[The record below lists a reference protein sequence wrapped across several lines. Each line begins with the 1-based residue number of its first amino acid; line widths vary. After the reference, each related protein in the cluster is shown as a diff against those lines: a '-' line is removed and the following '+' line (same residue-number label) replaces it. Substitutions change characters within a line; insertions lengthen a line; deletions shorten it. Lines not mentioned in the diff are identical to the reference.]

1 MDHLLDKNNKNI
13 YGNNGN
19 GDGIQ
24 QKWRPGHGHG
34 PNSTS
39 KLDNTDSTAPESVSI
54 NTNNINNIYKNCN
67 NKNEENIDNFDI
79 EYNVKDLYDYK
90 NNKTTIIN
98 NTK

>member
-34 PNSTS
+34 PN
-39 KLDNTDSTAPESVSI
+39 
-54 NTNNINNIYKNCN
+54 
-67 NKNEENIDNFDI
+67 
-79 EYNVKDLYDYK
+79 
-90 NNKTTIIN
+90 
-98 NTK
+98 